1 MARALAVLAVAA
13 LLAVL
18 LGRSYA
24 TCIDYWNS
32 RQYRGPDLA
41 SALSICLR
49 EEPLPVLIALF
60 LVVIAAGLA
69 RGIGPRAAVSL
80 AAMALG
86 VVALL
91 GCAIEATSLLPVMRT
106 GDGAGLALGLHW
118 LTFLRLPGAAA
129 LVLGGAL
136 LYPHVAGG
144 GAQGRFWTVLALA
157 RRGRRRRGSCGLL
170 GGGGGG
176 NGLATRCAAP
186 RADPAA
192 ACLQPA
198 ARLPRRP
205 ARPRR
210 PSRPTPRVAFGKGDG
225 ANDNTPDAAAPRW
238 PSLKG

>member
-157 RRGRRRRGSCGLL
+157 GAAGVAAVLAAFWAEGVGGTVSREGALPLERILPPLVFSLPLVFLGGLLVLAALRDRRR
-170 GGGGGG
+170 
-176 NGLATRCAAP
+176 A
-186 RADPAA
+186 
-192 ACLQPA
+192 
-198 ARLPRRP
+198 
-205 ARPRR
+205 
-210 PSRPTPRVAFGKGDG
+210 
-225 ANDNTPDAAAPRW
+225 
-238 PSLKG
+238 